1 MCAQAF
7 KESSMRNSKLI
18 IAATLVSLAT
28 AVYAQTEPQ
37 VAVNSA
43 PGKVSVTGTVKTT
56 ATVVGIEPATR
67 TVWLKDAKGKVVQ
80 VVVGEEARNFDQLKI
95 GDVVNAEYSEA
106 MTVTLKKGGAT
117 LGANETQSMERASMG
132 AKPGG
137 TASREVTVMAV
148 VTAVNHQ
155 SGAVTLKGTQGNS
168 LDLMVQDPEQLKLVK
183 KGDHI
188 QVVYTEAIAVSVE
201 PKAK

>member
-1 MCAQAF
+1 
-7 KESSMRNSKLI
+7 MRNNKLI

-28 AVYAQTEPQ
+28 AGLAQTQPQ

-56 ATVVGIEPATR
+56 STVVGIEPSTR

-80 VVVGEEARNFDQLKI
+80 VVVGDEARNFDQLKV
-95 GDVVNAEYSEA
+95 GDMVTAEYSQA
-106 MTVTLKKGGAT
+106 MTVTLKKGGAP
-117 LGANETQSMERASMG
+117 LAANENQTMERAPMG

-137 TASREVTVMAV
+137 TASREVTVMAS

-155 SGAVTLKGTQGNS
+155 TGVVTLKGPQGNS
-168 LDLMVQDPEQLKLVK
+168 VDLIVQDPEQLKLIK
-183 KGDHI
+183 KGDHME
-188 QVVYTEAIAVSVE
+188 VVYTEAVAISVE
-201 PKAK
+201 PQAK

>member
-1 MCAQAF
+1 
-7 KESSMRNSKLI
+7 MRNSKLI

-80 VVVGEEARNFDQLKI
+80 LVVGEEARNFDQLKI
-95 GDVVNAEYSEA
+95 GDVVNAEYSQA
-106 MTVTLKKGGAT
+106 MTVTLKKGGAAT
-117 LGANETQSMERASMG
+117 AANETQSMERAPMG

-137 TASREVTVMAV
+137 TASREVTVIAV

-155 SGAVTLKGTQGNS
+155 SGAVTLKGPQGNS
-168 LDLMVQDPEQLKLVK
+168 MDLMVQDPEQLKLVK

>member
-1 MCAQAF
+1 
-7 KESSMRNSKLI
+7 MRNRKLI
-18 IAATLVSLAT
+18 IAATLVSLAS
-28 AVYAQTEPQ
+28 AAYAQTEPQ
-37 VAVNSA
+37 VAVVSA
-43 PGKVSVTGTVKTT
+43 PGKVSVAGTVKTT

-67 TVWLKDAKGKVVQ
+67 TVWLKDPKGKVVQ
-80 VVVGEEARNFDQLKI
+80 VVVGEEARNFDQLKV
-95 GDVVNAEYSEA
+95 GDVVTAEYSQA
-106 MTVTLKKGGAT
+106 MTLTLKKSGASV
-117 LGANETQSMERASMG
+117 GANETETMERAPMG

-137 TASREVTVMAV
+137 TASREVTVMAL

-155 SGAVTLKGTQGNS
+155 SGAVTLKGPQGNS

-188 QVVYTEAIAVSVE
+188 QVVYTEAMAISVE